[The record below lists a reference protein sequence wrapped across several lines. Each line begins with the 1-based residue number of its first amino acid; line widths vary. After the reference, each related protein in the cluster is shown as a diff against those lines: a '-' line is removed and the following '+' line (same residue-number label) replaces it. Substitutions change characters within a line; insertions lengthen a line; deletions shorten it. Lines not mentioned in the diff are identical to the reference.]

1 MDDSDTGG
9 ENMTDEADLPYTCKV
24 CGARFWA
31 KTPKDLCYS
40 CAYQQLRASLEEIF
54 DLAAEG
60 LKREYIK
67 EYWSR
72 IESTST

>member
-1 MDDSDTGG
+1 
-9 ENMTDEADLPYTCKV
+9 MTDEADLPYTCKV